1 MAYPL
6 SDMHRSFVDEVTR
19 FAQQHIVPLLPQLD
33 RPGGFPYELWQQLG
47 DAGLLG
53 ITVPVELG
61 GRDLGYL
68 AQVLLLETLSRYSP
82 SIALSV
88 GAHDNLCVNQIC
100 LFATE
105 DQKEQYLP
113 LLASG
118 KWVGALAMSE
128 RHAGSDVMS
137 MGLTAESMGEE
148 GFELSGHKM
157 WITNGPDA
165 DLLVVY
171 ARHPKFSEI
180 QGLTAFLFETDQS
193 GFQCGPPLD
202 KLGMRGSNTGELFFN
217 NCWVPYDNVLG
228 TIGGGAR
235 LLYQGLTIERAILA
249 GGPLGILASCLEYA
263 LEYAG
268 KRQQF
273 GKPIGEFQL
282 IKQKLADIYCDYC
295 ACQAWVYQTA
305 KALDDNR
312 LDPKQGA
319 GTILFSAERATG
331 AALECIQILGGYGY
345 LNEELPGMLL
355 RDAKLYEI
363 GAGTSEMRRLLIA
376 DRLLKGD
383 PW

>member
-6 SDMHRSFVDEVTR
+6 SKLHQSFVEEVEH
-19 FAQQHIVPLLPQLD
+19 FAGRNIVPLLPQLD
-33 RPGGFPYELWQQLG
+33 RPGGFPDGLWLQLG
-47 DAGLLG
+47 KAGLLG

-61 GRDLGYL
+61 GRGLGYL

-82 SIALSV
+82 SVALSV
-88 GAHDNLCVNQIC
+88 GAHDNLCINQIC
-100 LFATE
+100 LFANE
-105 DQKEQYLP
+105 EQKERYLP
-113 LLASG
+113 LLTAG
-118 KWVGALAMSE
+118 TWVGALAMSE
-128 RHAGSDVMS
+128 RNAGSDVMS
-137 MGLTAESMGEE
+137 MGLTATPLDE
-148 GFELSGHKM
+148 GFELTGHKM

-171 ARHPKFSEI
+171 ARHPELSDI
-180 QGLTAFLFETDQS
+180 HGITAFLFETDQS
-193 GFQCGPPLD
+193 GFRRGPPLD
-202 KLGMRGSNTGELFFN
+202 KLGMRGSNTCELFFE

-228 TIGGGAR
+228 QIGAGAG
-235 LLYQGLTIERAILA
+235 LLYQGLTIERAVLA
-249 GGPLGILASCLEYA
+249 GGPLGILARCLEHA
-263 LEYAG
+263 LEHA
-268 KRQQF
+268 RERHQF

-295 ACQAWVYQTA
+295 ACQAWIYQTA
-305 KALDDNR
+305 EALDHGQV
-312 LDPKQGA
+312 DPKQGA
-319 GTILFSAERATG
+319 GTILFTAERATR
-331 AALECIQILGGYGY
+331 AALEGIQVLGGYGY